1 MSSVTD
7 LFPSIFEDGI
17 HNTNFFNGRVLT
29 ADDLKTEQT
38 ANRKHHW
45 QLGQAVGEGV
55 AYGLQV
61 SAVEGSSTVSIT
73 QGLALNR
80 KGQTLYLPETVQI
93 PLVHETGNKNNK
105 KMDLFST
112 CESIPGKL
120 SLTGIDIYILVVSP
134 ASKTSEQAPVGG
146 FYSQRKITSCS
157 SKYCIEGVQF
167 KLIRIDLGCLR
178 DIEDTVL
185 EKLKILMRKTDAAN
199 LSKFRNILA
208 HLFFGTENM
217 AGILR
222 HPFERDISKSESPY
236 VTYGILDTLRSLE
249 FSPLTDND
257 VPLATIH
264 WFEGIKF
271 VDMWSVRRKITARL
285 PSVLWPLPLSAR
297 KHVESEAAFL
307 QFQEQVEQIFR
318 SNITQSELASI
329 EAKKYFYYL
338 PAAGMIPISE
348 SYLEEYMKEE
358 KAVSFTAASGIKGFY
373 PPKFFNNLTKRK
385 PAFIE
390 GAKVES
396 LIRDSL
402 SYPPINLS
410 SEEMIWLYMVR
421 ENGGSVI
428 TNRSTPPQLYMIFT
442 NGHIP
447 YQGDAKYDLSR
458 WDYCNYSIAANSII
472 K

>member
-7 LFPSIFEDGI
+7 LFPSIFKDGI

-45 QLGQAVGEGV
+45 RLGQAVGEGV
-55 AYGLQV
+55 AYGLEIN
-61 SAVEGSSTVSIT
+61 AEGNSTISIT
-73 QGLALNR
+73 PGLALNR
-80 KGQTLYLPETVQI
+80 LGHTLFLSDTVQI
-93 PLVHETGNKNNK
+93 PLVEELK
-105 KMDLFST
+105 KEHGKKTDFFSR
-112 CESIPGKL
+112 CEPIPARL
-120 SLTGIDIYILVVSP
+120 SLTGIGIYILVISP
-134 ASKTSEQAPVGG
+134 AFEERTPKGG
-146 FYSQRKITSCS
+146 VLTWGTTTTCS
-157 SKYCIEGVQF
+157 RKYCIEGVQF
-167 KLIRIDLGCLR
+167 KLIRVDLDCISG
-178 DIEDTVL
+178 IEDDL
-185 EKLKILMRKTDAAN
+185 RKELKSLINKNDAAN
-199 LSKFRNILA
+199 QSKFRNMMA
-208 HLFFGTENM
+208 HLFFGTEKI
-217 AGILR
+217 AGFLR
-222 HPFERDISKSESPY
+222 HPFERDISKSESSY

-264 WFEGIKF
+264 WSEGIKF

-285 PSVLWPLPLSAR
+285 PSVLWPLPLSVR
-297 KHVESEAAFL
+297 KHVESEAVFL

-329 EAKKYFYYL
+329 EAKKYFYHL

-348 SYLEEYMKEE
+348 SYLEEYMIEE
-358 KAVSFTAASGIKGFY
+358 KAVSFTTASGTKGFY

-390 GAKVES
+390 GAKVEA

-421 ENGGSVI
+421 ENGESVI
-428 TNRSTPPQLYMIFT
+428 TNRSNPSQLYMIFT
-442 NGHIP
+442 NGHVP
-447 YQGDAKYDLSR
+447 YQGDARYDLSR
-458 WDYCNYSIAANSII
+458 WDYSNYSIAANSII

>member
-7 LFPSIFEDGI
+7 LFPSIFKDGI

-38 ANRKHHW
+38 ANRKHH
-45 QLGQAVGEGV
+45 QRLGQAVGEGV
-55 AYGLQV
+55 AYGLEIN
-61 SAVEGSSTVSIT
+61 AEGNATISIT
-73 QGLALNR
+73 PGLALNR
-80 KGQTLYLPETVQI
+80 LGQTLYLSDTVQI
-93 PLVHETGNKNNK
+93 PLVQEPK
-105 KMDLFST
+105 KELDIKTDFFSR
-112 CESIPGKL
+112 CEHVSARP
-120 SLTGIDIYILVVSP
+120 SLTGIDIYILVISP
-134 ASKTSEQAPVGG
+134 AFEERTPKGG
-146 FYSQRKITSCS
+146 VLTGGTTTTCSRKD
-157 SKYCIEGVQF
+157 CIEGVQF
-167 KLIRIDLGCLR
+167 KLIRVDLDCISGIENDLR
-178 DIEDTVL
+178 KE
-185 EKLKILMRKTDAAN
+185 LKSLMNKNDVASQ
-199 LSKFRNILA
+199 SKFRNMMA
-208 HLFFGTENM
+208 HLFFGTEKI
-217 AGILR
+217 AGFIR
-222 HPFERDISKSESPY
+222 HPFERDTSNSESPY

-249 FSPLTDND
+249 VSPLTDND

-264 WFEGIKF
+264 WSEGIKF

-348 SYLEEYMKEE
+348 SYLEEYMIEE
-358 KAVSFTAASGIKGFY
+358 KAVSFTAASGTKGFH

-390 GAKVES
+390 GAKIEA

-402 SYPPINLS
+402 SYPPIDLS
-410 SEEMIWLYMVR
+410 SKEMIWLYMVR
-421 ENGGSVI
+421 ENGESVI
-428 TNRSTPPQLYMIFT
+428 TNRIKAPQLCMIFT

-447 YQGDAKYDLSR
+447 YQGDAMYDLAR
-458 WDYCNYSIAANSII
+458 WDYSNYLIAANSII